1 VHAAPNR
8 WAYIK
13 ELLMLFC
20 HACPALPR
28 LQRDLSPAT
37 ILDATGNMLMA
48 HVQEQQPA
56 AADCMQ
62 DVLSEAAQAAHPLL
76 ASA

>member
-1 VHAAPNR
+1 
-8 WAYIK
+8 
-13 ELLMLFC
+13 MLFC
-20 HACPALPR
+20 RAFAVLPYM
-28 LQRDLSPAT
+28 QRDLSPAR
-37 ILDATGNMLMA
+37 ILDDTGNMLLA

>member
-1 VHAAPNR
+1 
-8 WAYIK
+8 
-13 ELLMLFC
+13 MLFC
-20 HACPALPR
+20 RALPAFPR
-28 LQRDLSPAT
+28 MQRDLSPAT
-37 ILDATGNMLMA
+37 ILDETGNMLIA
-48 HVQEQQPA
+48 HVQEHQPA